1 VTFGHQCCCV
11 ALAAFEN
18 MLIRLCMGISVYG
31 FATGDLT
38 ANLANKDCEVPFDIL
53 LARSDKRQGSRVP
66 GETLSSLF
74 SELAV
79 RIRQYFLCLSNSHT
93 KPY

>member
-1 VTFGHQCCCV
+1 
-11 ALAAFEN
+11 
-18 MLIRLCMGISVYG
+18 MLIRLCTGISVHG
-31 FATGDLT
+31 FATGDST

-66 GETLSSLF
+66 KETLSSLF